1 MSAFLPIRIRFADG
15 RLMQVSS
22 ICEAE
27 KALGGRWENKEK
39 RTFKEAARLL
49 AAAREG
55 GCKPQVAFQAFKRAA
70 REQSMLQSVKRSS
83 ALKMYDELVRSLC

>member
-49 AAAREG
+49 AGAREG
-55 GCKPQVAFQAFKRAA
+55 GCKPEVAFQAFKRAA

-83 ALKMYDELVRSLC
+83 ALKMYDELVRSLF